1 MRRMKAPPIP
11 PDWLNLHPGDMV
23 HTTMPRDRIQAILK
37 RMGPDYE
44 FSLAPTHTGYM
55 LTCEKSP
62 RRMIWEIAE

>member
-1 MRRMKAPPIP
+1 MKTQPIP

-23 HTTMPRDRIQAILK
+23 HTTIPHHRIQAILK
-37 RMGPDYE
+37 RMEPDYE
-44 FSLAPTHTGYM
+44 FSLAPTHTGYI

>member
-11 PDWLNLHPGDMV
+11 PDWLYLHPGDMM

-37 RMGPDYE
+37 RMEPDYA
-44 FSLAPTHTGYM
+44 FSLSPTPTGYM

-62 RRMIWEIAE
+62 RLLIWESAE